1 MARKRA
7 LSGAQKA
14 FAIGVCC
21 LAAAYCAYA
30 LASGLTSGR
39 MPGLRSGTV
48 DRLSDPEWFI
58 AMAGAYALGIGLF
71 VRAIVQAVRA
81 PEKSNDL

>member
-7 LSGAQKA
+7 LSGGQKA
-14 FAIGVCC
+14 FAIGICC

-39 MPGLRSGTV
+39 MAGLRSGTV
-48 DRLSDPEWFI
+48 DWLSDPEWFI
-58 AMAGAYALGIGLF
+58 AMAGTYALGIGLF
-71 VRAIVQAVRA
+71 VRAIIQAARA
-81 PEKSNDL
+81 PAKSDDL